1 MKKFQ
6 ERIRKKKI
14 AFQQTKVVV
23 GHVIHLENYKNACLA
38 QLADNDKTPS
48 ISIEEH
54 SESEKITNAEARS
67 LLMVLGVDDDKNGE

>member
-1 MKKFQ
+1 M
-6 ERIRKKKI
+6 
-14 AFQQTKVVV
+14 VV
-23 GHVIHLENYKNACLA
+23 GHVIHLENYKNACMA
-38 QLADNDKTPS
+38 QLADNDKTPT